1 MNANAPRVVVVGS
14 GFAGFFAARTIER
27 CIPPGAAELTII
39 SATAHMCYS
48 PLLPEVAA
56 GRLNA
61 LQIAV
66 PLHGALRRTRI
77 LQGIVDAV
85 DLHARTVTAQC
96 GLDEPAVIPWD
107 RLVLTLGSVTR
118 TFPVPGLAEHGLG
131 LKTLVEA
138 DYIHDHVLRQLEIA
152 AATTDPAVRRAR
164 LTFVVVGAG
173 YAGTETAAQLHR
185 MTLAQLGRFPSLSRD
200 DVSWVVLDVAG
211 SVLPELGPRLGR
223 LALSVLRKRGLQV
236 RLGASVTEITTG
248 SVTLSDG
255 STLPTHTVLWTA
267 GVTPPPLVER
277 THLPMSGGRLV
288 VDAYLQVRDH
298 VLGGGR
304 RRVRTRPIRIARER
318 VPPDRA
324 ARTAPGSGDRAQRRR
339 EPQSRPAATLPPP
352 RPRAGGRPR
361 WYSGSRPPPRHPGQ
375 WHSRQDHHKALPPV
389 RAALTSQPCAG
400 RSFVA
405 AQPFRAPPGCP
416 GRSREPGRGT
426 PRRRRAHR
434 SPSDPD
440 ELARR
445 RLHHTTMVVTAAP
458 HGSALKIQLPIATRA
473 RGRYAAQKPNP
484 LRDGPRSRR
493 RRSESP

>member
-1 MNANAPRVVVVGS
+1 MNTNAPRVVVVGS

-27 CIPPGAAELTII
+27 RIPPGAADLTII
-39 SATAHMCYS
+39 SATAHLCYS

-85 DLHARTVTAQC
+85 DLDARTVTTQC

-138 DYIHDHVLRQLEIA
+138 DYIHDHVLRQLEMA
-152 AATTDPAVRRAR
+152 AATTDPAVRRAT

-185 MTLAQLGRFPSLSRD
+185 MTLAQLDRFPSLSRS

-223 LALSVLRKRGLQV
+223 LALSVLRKRGVQV
-236 RLGASVTEITTG
+236 RLGTSVTEITTD

-255 STLPTHTVLWTA
+255 STLPTRTVLWTA
-267 GVTPPPLVER
+267 GITPPPLIER
-277 THLPMSGGRLV
+277 THLPMSVAGSSSTHTCRSGTTSGRQETPRPH
-288 VDAYLQVRDH
+288 A
-298 VLGGGR
+298 
-304 RRVRTRPIRIARER
+304 TRP
-318 VPPDRA
+318 DRPG
-324 ARTAPGSGDRAQRRR
+324 ART
-339 EPQSRPAATLPPP
+339 P
-352 RPRAGGRPR
+352 RPR
-361 WYSGSRPPPRHPGQ
+361 SM
-375 WHSRQDHHKALPPV
+375 HSA
-389 RAALTSQPCAG
+389 
-400 RSFVA
+400 
-405 AQPFRAPPGCP
+405 
-416 GRSREPGRGT
+416 REW
-426 PRRRRAHR
+426 
-434 SPSDPD
+434 
-440 ELARR
+440 
-445 RLHHTTMVVTAAP
+445 
-458 HGSALKIQLPIATRA
+458 
-473 RGRYAAQKPNP
+473 
-484 LRDGPRSRR
+484 
-493 RRSESP
+493 